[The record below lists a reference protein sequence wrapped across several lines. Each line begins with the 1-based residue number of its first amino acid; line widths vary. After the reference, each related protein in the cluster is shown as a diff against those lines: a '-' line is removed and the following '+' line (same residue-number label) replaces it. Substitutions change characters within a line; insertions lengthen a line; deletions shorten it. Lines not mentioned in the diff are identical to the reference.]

1 MFPGKAQFLAG
12 QRAVVLLASPAAACV
27 QVVDP
32 GVGQG
37 GAERGLADLV
47 TRREITGTAD
57 KSSLVVFPLPHSDA
71 VVYLRRYWTTIGNP
85 ETWQISGTKEMTK
98 LRRRR

>member
-1 MFPGKAQFLAG
+1 VFPGKAQFLAG

-57 KSSLVVFPLPHSDA
+57 KSSLIVIPRYHSDA
-71 VVYLRRYWTTIGNP
+71 VVCLRCY
-85 ETWQISGTKEMTK
+85 
-98 LRRRR
+98 